1 MSAAGPMSPGC
12 AGNLGLRK
20 EQVMAPVLIAK
31 GAEGRVSLDFGDPVA
46 AASTGLA
53 AGTTDLAV
61 DPADTG
67 FVPGQLALLLDGHL
81 TEAVRV
87 VAVGTN
93 LITLAPPGMQYAHGG
108 ASVIRLVPKIGR
120 AHV

>member
-1 MSAAGPMSPGC
+1 
-12 AGNLGLRK
+12 
-20 EQVMAPVLIAK
+20 MAPVLIAK

-93 LITLAPPGMQYAHGG
+93 LITLAPPGMQYAHGPHCTIVSMQVSG
-108 ASVIRLVPKIGR
+108 TGIVPRPPYLAAG
-120 AHV
+120 